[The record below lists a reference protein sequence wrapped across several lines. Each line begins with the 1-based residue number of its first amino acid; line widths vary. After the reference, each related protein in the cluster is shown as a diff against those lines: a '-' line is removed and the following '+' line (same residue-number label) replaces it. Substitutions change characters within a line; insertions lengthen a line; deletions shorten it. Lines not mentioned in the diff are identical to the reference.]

1 MKGCAMFA
9 CGVEAASNI
18 HPPHSWWRRDTM
30 KGAPDEDAVALTSD
44 RKRVLV
50 SAVNSRRARSLLL
63 LAREVPGAPRKGVSQ
78 ESHVATATGRCME
91 PTRVCRVRR
100 KGVSE
105 AGSISGKGSSSPK
118 KARGVGIAADTANEV
133 HRNESAEADVRESSI
148 LSSLLTARTGGGG
161 LTEAITRA
169 RRCLAAPQ
177 TPPGGS

>member
-1 MKGCAMFA
+1 MFA
-9 CGVEAASNI
+9 CGVESASSI
-18 HPPHSWWRRDTM
+18 HPPRKWWWRNTI
-30 KGAPDEDAVALTSD
+30 KGAPDVNAVALTGD

-50 SAVNSRRARSLLL
+50 SAVNSRRARPLLL

-78 ESHVATATGRCME
+78 ESHATTATGRCME
-91 PTRVCRVRR
+91 PRRVCRGRR
-100 KGVSE
+100 KGASE
-105 AGSISGKGSSSPK
+105 VGSISGKGSSSPK
-118 KARGVGIAADTANEV
+118 KARGVGIAAYTANEV
-133 HRNESAEADVRESSI
+133 HRNESAKAGARESSI